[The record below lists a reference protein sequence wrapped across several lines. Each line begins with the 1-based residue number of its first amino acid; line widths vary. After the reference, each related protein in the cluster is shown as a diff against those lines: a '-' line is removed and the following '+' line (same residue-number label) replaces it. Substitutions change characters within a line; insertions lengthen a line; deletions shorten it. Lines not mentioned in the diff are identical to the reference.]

1 MTTDIKTK
9 SSRSEILNNANA
21 VDKFL
26 TESGEILKGWRTT
39 WYNI

>member
-1 MTTDIKTK
+1 MTNDIKTK
-9 SSRSEILNNANA
+9 SSRNEILNNANA

-26 TESGEILKGWRTT
+26 TDTGVMLKEWRKT